1 VGLTTKRESCT
12 KTPPKILDC
21 AIKCLVNIIND
32 FGQQISFII
41 DQQKQPLNSQ
51 FLQKLSFY
59 NQLKQQG

>member
-1 VGLTTKRESCT
+1 VKVAQ
-12 KTPPKILDC
+12 KPPPKILDC